1 MKRLVRCWACAA
13 PVAICTAMA
22 AGDTLESVEKTIIQ
36 QGQKINSMSWK
47 STYHTDNAYGSTKM
61 HSEGQSTYENMKK
74 GEKVLYRMETAYTAV
89 TETDGSKQTTKGTS
103 LTICDG
109 EFTYTYSD
117 TAGTKSA
124 MKQRAQAPV
133 GGGVNQSY
141 FDTMAQTYNLELLPD
156 AKVGSSSTYVIRA
169 VPKQSSPTMEGEQL
183 LYFDKATGM
192 MLKSVAKNTDGKVT
206 MESTTTD
213 LKIDPAISADRFV
226 FQVPEGVTLMD
237 LTQQAGSTEQR
248 AEEAPP
254 DDSAQP
260 SAESETRTEEPT
272 EEPKEEPAKKKKKEK
287 KSKFPKLPKKKW
299 P

>member
-1 MKRLVRCWACAA
+1 
-13 PVAICTAMA
+13 
-22 AGDTLESVEKTIIQ
+22 
-36 QGQKINSMSWK
+36 
-47 STYHTDNAYGSTKM
+47 
-61 HSEGQSTYENMKK
+61 MKK

-117 TAGTKSA
+117 TNGAKSA
-124 MKQRAQAPV
+124 MKQQAQAPV
-133 GGGVNQSY
+133 GGGVDQSY

-156 AKVGSSSTYVIRA
+156 AEVGSYSTYVIRA
-169 VPKQSSPTMEGEQL
+169 VPKQSSATMEGEQL
-183 LYFDKATGM
+183 LYFDKATGVM
-192 MLKSVAKNTDGKVT
+192 VKSVAKNTDGKVT

-226 FQVPEGVTLMD
+226 FKAPEGVTLMD
-237 LTQQAGSTEQR
+237 LTQPAGSTEQP
-248 AEEAPP
+248 AEEAQP